1 MQEIRN
7 KIEALR
13 EVLHDH
19 NHRYYILDDPIISD
33 YEFDQLLQQLNE
45 LEVQNPDLTDLNSPT
60 RRVGGGVTKSFE
72 TVPHKYPMYSL
83 SNTYS
88 KEELMQWEERLRK
101 SLGEETQIEYTC
113 ELKFDGASISLTYEN
128 GILIKAITRGDGLQ
142 GDNITTNVRT
152 IKTVPLKLKSDF
164 PKFFEIRGEI
174 LLPWEG
180 FHKMNEQRA
189 ILGEPLYRNPRNTAS
204 GSLKLQDSSIVAERP
219 LTCFLYSLAGDNLP
233 VTSQYDAL
241 IKAREWGFKVPESAR
256 LVNSID
262 AVFEFITY
270 WEEQRKSLPYEI
282 DGIVIK
288 VNSLFLQEEL
298 GFTAK
303 APRWAIAYKYKAEQA
318 STRLNGYSIKWVEL
332 ALSPL

>member
-101 SLGEETQIEYTC
+101 SLGEETQIGYTC
-113 ELKFDGASISLTYEN
+113 QLKFDGASISLTYEN
-128 GILIKAITRGDGLQ
+128 GILI
-142 GDNITTNVRT
+142 
-152 IKTVPLKLKSDF
+152 
-164 PKFFEIRGEI
+164 
-174 LLPWEG
+174 
-180 FHKMNEQRA
+180 
-189 ILGEPLYRNPRNTAS
+189 
-204 GSLKLQDSSIVAERP
+204 
-219 LTCFLYSLAGDNLP
+219 
-233 VTSQYDAL
+233 
-241 IKAREWGFKVPESAR
+241 
-256 LVNSID
+256 
-262 AVFEFITY
+262 
-270 WEEQRKSLPYEI
+270 
-282 DGIVIK
+282 
-288 VNSLFLQEEL
+288 
-298 GFTAK
+298 
-303 APRWAIAYKYKAEQA
+303 
-318 STRLNGYSIKWVEL
+318 
-332 ALSPL
+332 